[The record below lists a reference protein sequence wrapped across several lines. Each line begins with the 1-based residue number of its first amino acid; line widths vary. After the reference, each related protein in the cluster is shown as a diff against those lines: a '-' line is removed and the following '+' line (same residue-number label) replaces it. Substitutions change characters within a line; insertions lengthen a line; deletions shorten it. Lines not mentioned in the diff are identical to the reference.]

1 MDVLTHRD
9 LGSWELDSANFDE
22 TKIGRGSGTHL
33 DIILQRMY
41 FLCLCIQHY
50 KFKEDLNE
58 AQKACNLKR
67 SSNTSSENN

>member
-33 DIILQRMY
+33 VISFTENVFPMPVHSTLKIQRG
-41 FLCLCIQHY
+41 
-50 KFKEDLNE
+50 FKWGTKGL
-58 AQKACNLKR
+58 
-67 SSNTSSENN
+67 